1 MGGGSPSPPVACP
14 GVKPGI
20 RGGLMSWFQPSPA
33 DGSQEAGMA
42 VPIFAGGAVAVHRLR
57 RPLPGTA
64 AAGKGGPHRGAGG
77 AARGE
82 ELPMKKSVIRWPDRT
97 RLDDDA
103 GMTTAEYAVGTLAA
117 CTFAIVLLAVV
128 KSGSIESGLSDVILE
143 ALGIR

>member
-1 MGGGSPSPPVACP
+1 TRSKRDWSSDVCSSD
-14 GVKPGI
+14 
-20 RGGLMSWFQPSPA
+20 L

-97 RLDDDA
+97 RLDRS
-103 GMTTAEYAVGTLAA
+103 EERRVGN
-117 CTFAIVLLAVV
+117 VGG
-128 KSGSIESGLSDVILE
+128 SGEE
-143 ALGIR
+143 